1 MMKPRKEK
9 TAEIN
14 YNEQP
19 LRVRLR
25 PYFII
30 APGMIILIGILIPF
44 ITAIIL
50 SFTNAS
56 YRLPMER
63 WRFNWFRNWISF
75 DTIDGKLQLGGM
87 LANPDFYHA
96 VLVTVTYG
104 VCSTGAELLLGM
116 GVAFLLRK
124 DSRYCRILKVI
135 LMFPLMVAPAIAV
148 LIWQLMI
155 SNSVGIIEK
164 LLNIFGLYN
173 FPWAASHKTA
183 MFTVVLIDAWVN
195 TPFVLLLVLAGIQSL
210 PKSPF
215 EAAQVDGASAWF
227 TFKTLTL
234 PMLKPFIYIAVLFRS
249 MAALQE
255 FGIIFALTKGG
266 PGNTLMNISLTSYL
280 TAFTY
285 QQLGRAL
292 PYLLVLWFVVN
303 NTAKFLVGKQR
314 KYAKEAAGL

>member
-1 MMKPRKEK
+1 MRKKPES
-9 TAEIN
+9 AEIN
-14 YNEQP
+14 YNELP
-19 LRVRLR
+19 RNVRMR
-25 PYFII
+25 PYYII
-30 APGMIILIGILIPF
+30 APGMLILIGIMIPF

-56 YRLPMER
+56 YRLPMDR
-63 WRFNWFRNWISF
+63 WRFNWFRNWLSF
-75 DTIDGKLQLGGM
+75 DTVEGKLQLGGM
-87 LANPDFYHA
+87 IANPDFYHA
-96 VLVTVTYG
+96 ILTTIIYG
-104 VCSTGAELLLGM
+104 VSATGSELLLGM
-116 GVAFLLRK
+116 GVAFLLKK
-124 DSRYCRILKVI
+124 DSRYSRILKVI

-164 LLNIFGLYN
+164 FLNIFGLFN

-210 PKSPF
+210 PKSSF

-234 PMLKPFIYIAVLFRS
+234 PMLKPYIYIAVLFRS

-280 TAFTY
+280 TAFTF

-292 PYLLVLWFVVN
+292 PYLLILWLVVN
-303 NTAKFLVGKQR
+303 VTAKFLVDKQR

>member
-1 MMKPRKEK
+1 M
-9 TAEIN
+9 
-14 YNEQP
+14 
-19 LRVRLR
+19 
-25 PYFII
+25 
-30 APGMIILIGILIPF
+30 IPF
-44 ITAIIL
+44 ITAIVL

-56 YRLPMER
+56 YRIPMEQ
-63 WRFNWFRNWISF
+63 WRFNWFRNWLSF
-75 DTIDGKLQLGGM
+75 TMVDGRLELGGI
-87 LANPDFYHA
+87 LGNPDFYHA
-96 VLVTVTYG
+96 VLVTFIYAIGT
-104 VCSTGAELLLGM
+104 TGSELLIGM
-116 GVAFLLRK
+116 GIAFLLKK
-124 DSRYCRILKVI
+124 DTRYSRILKVV

-164 LLNIFGLYN
+164 FLNIFGLFN
-173 FPWAASHKTA
+173 FPWAASPKTA

-227 TFKTLTL
+227 TFKTLTF
-234 PMLKPFIYIAVLFRS
+234 PMLKPFIYIALLFRL

-266 PGNTLMNISLTSYL
+266 PGDTLMNISLTSYI

-285 QQLGRAL
+285 QQPGRAM

-303 NTAKFLVGKQR
+303 FAAKKIVEKQR

>member
-1 MMKPRKEK
+1 MAKKQIE
-9 TAEIN
+9 TEIN
-14 YNEQP
+14 YNEP
-19 LRVRLR
+19 PKNVRMR
-25 PYFII
+25 PYYII
-30 APGMIILIGILIPF
+30 APGMIILIGIMIPF
-44 ITAIIL
+44 FTAVIL

-56 YRLPMER
+56 YRIPIEQ
-63 WRFNWFRNWISF
+63 WRFNWFRNWLSF
-75 DTIDGKLQLGGM
+75 DRIDGKVVLGGM

-96 VLVTVTYG
+96 VLITFVYAIS
-104 VCSTGAELLLGM
+104 STGSELLLGM
-116 GVAFLLRK
+116 GIAFLLRK
-124 DSRYCRILKVI
+124 DTIYSRILKVA

-155 SNSVGIIEK
+155 SNSVGIVEK
-164 LLNIFGLYN
+164 FLNLFGLFN

-183 MFTVVLIDAWVN
+183 MFTVVMIDAWVN
-195 TPFVLLLVLAGIQSL
+195 TPFILLLVLAGIQSL

-215 EAAQVDGASAWF
+215 EAAQVDGAGAWF

-234 PMLKPFIYIAVLFRS
+234 PMLKPFIYIALLFRA

-266 PGNTLMNISLTSYL
+266 PGNSLMNISLTSYL

-285 QQLGRAL
+285 QQPGKAL
-292 PYLLVLWFVVN
+292 PYLLMLWLVVN
-303 NTAKFLVGKQR
+303 ITAKRIVEKQR